1 MKITEKCVGPMK
13 LMMPL
18 VLYGRM
24 STDSFSVIQSGNG
37 ASVCDDDISLESESL
52 LVVVLVFVC
61 VWYNVCSVCSLMDVL
76 KMFWLLSSSNK
87 IIFLFSSLCCWG
99 VTESFVIVLSPVV
112 FSDCEFKW
120 SSVGGLMDD
129 GVSFKN
135 GLKRFCP
142 LPGVNGVVVICFG
155 GDEPARSKSIG

>member
-61 VWYNVCSVCSLMDVL
+61 V
-76 KMFWLLSSSNK
+76 
-87 IIFLFSSLCCWG
+87 
-99 VTESFVIVLSPVV
+99 
-112 FSDCEFKW
+112 
-120 SSVGGLMDD
+120 
-129 GVSFKN
+129 
-135 GLKRFCP
+135 
-142 LPGVNGVVVICFG
+142 
-155 GDEPARSKSIG
+155 